1 MEYLYDYLAENGT
14 LIFTTIYLI
23 ALTTT
28 VLSSFTDEK
37 QENTRLKIF
46 IGLKCSLLFS
56 MVSLYFLTHQHILEY
71 NSTKYTIVI
80 LLVISILFLIIN
92 LIQLLLFK
100 AARYKFPIYQI
111 SLILF
116 ITVFPF
122 IINLVARF

>member
-14 LIFTTIYLI
+14 LIFTTLYLI

-37 QENTRLKIF
+37 QENTRFKIF
-46 IGLKCSLLFS
+46 IGLTCSLLFS
-56 MVSLYFLTHQHILEY
+56 MVILSFLTRQHILEY
-71 NSTKYTIVI
+71 NLTKYTIVI

-92 LIQLLLFK
+92 LIQLFLFK
-100 AARYKFPIYQI
+100 AARYKFPLYQI

-116 ITVFPF
+116 IVVTSF
-122 IINLVARF
+122 IINLVTRF